1 MAKKANDQQLSEL
14 NDEIERLKEEKKKFK
29 QQLDNEQTLH
39 MTTKSQM
46 DKQEEDILKLENE
59 IKSLIQVKYLYFK
72 YYSSMYLRLRIFPF
86 LNINDNS

>member
-14 NDEIERLKEEKKKFK
+14 NDEIERLKEEKKKIK

-59 IKSLIQVKYLYFK
+59 IKSLIQVKYLYYK
-72 YYSSMYLRLRIFPF
+72 YYSCMYFYLCIFPF
-86 LNINDNS
+86 LNINYNS

>member
-29 QQLDNEQTLH
+29 LQLDNEQTLH

-59 IKSLIQVKYLYFK
+59 IKSLIQVKYLHYK
-72 YYSSMYLRLRIFPF
+72 YYCVI
-86 LNINDNS
+86 

>member
-14 NDEIERLKEEKKKFK
+14 NDEIERLKEEKKKIK

-59 IKSLIQVKYLYFK
+59 IKSLIQV
-72 YYSSMYLRLRIFPF
+72 
-86 LNINDNS
+86 